1 MNKGEFLS
9 QLRLRL
15 GTLSK
20 QELDKTIQYYSEIID
35 DMLEEGLTEEQAV
48 GSLESVDE
56 IARRIIEENAGA
68 LQPEYADK
76 APERKKTRT
85 WLVVLLIC
93 LFPIWITL
101 FCVYISVWAA
111 VVSLLAAGAG
121 MALSLP
127 LAAIGA
133 VFTFMETG
141 WYSGVFEAGAA
152 LIISGLGILL
162 FIGMI
167 YLIKLLIRF
176 TGFIFNKLR
185 GKDGAE

>member
-15 GTLSK
+15 GALSK
-20 QELDKTIQYYSEIID
+20 QELEKTIQYYSEIID
-35 DMLEEGLTEEQAV
+35 DMLEEGVSEEDAV
-48 GSLESVDE
+48 ANLESVEE
-56 IARRIIEENAGA
+56 IASRIIEENAGA
-68 LQPEYADK
+68 LQSAHTDM
-76 APERKKTRT
+76 AQSRKKTRT

-93 LFPIWITL
+93 LFPVWITL
-101 FCVYISVWAA
+101 FCVYIAVWAA
-111 VVSLLAAGAG
+111 VASLLAAGAG

-127 LAAIGA
+127 LTAITA

-167 YLIKLLIRF
+167 YLIKSLIRF

-185 GKDGAE
+185 GKDGV